1 MQPASERAHTP
12 HRSRAPA
19 ELRVGGALVQER
31 LAGDERAV
39 LAHELAGVA
48 LHQLP
53 VDVEDAVTAH
63 RRLALAHQQ
72 RFQVGVVEVV
82 EPAVDRRCR
91 RRRQQQQ
98 YKERH

>member
-1 MQPASERAHTP
+1 M
-12 HRSRAPA
+12 
-19 ELRVGGALVQER
+19 QER

-72 RFQVGVVEVV
+72 RLQVGVVEVV

-91 RRRQQQQ
+91 RRRQQQC
-98 YKERH
+98 KDRL